1 MPDLTSHKFDLNHI
15 FSILYPGITAM
26 SKNRECLEKQTMPG
40 QVCCAFGDVF
50 NKRYAALYE
59 RQWMHCK
66 VFVLCV
72 HVLYIKR
79 HARGCFIWGG
89 HRKHSGS
96 GGLPAW
102 RHFYGALLADSNWLL
117 TTIYLII
124 SCWGGGHLFKR
135 DKDKKKQNLVLH
147 CTVHL
152 IKPITLLLLRH
163 ICRKYGQNRSKLD
176 KIGQHFY
183 AKKYT
188 AL

>member
-72 HVLYIKR
+72 HVLFIKR

-89 HRKHSGS
+89 ASQAFRIWWAACMGALLW
-96 GGLPAW
+96 GDTMCG
-102 RHFYGALLADSNWLL
+102 HFYGALLADSNWLL

-135 DKDKKKQNLVLH
+135 DKDKKTKSSFTLH
-147 CTVHL
+147 G
-152 IKPITLLLLRH
+152 P
-163 ICRKYGQNRSKLD
+163 SD
-176 KIGQHFY
+176 
-183 AKKYT
+183 
-188 AL
+188 